1 MEKFDPQ
8 KLADSELERITL
20 RVAHRTKEELA
31 TIAQNE
37 NISLNALI
45 IRCIEFSL
53 NNTKKDIK
61 IRKRRRTK
69 DAKRSKN

>member
-53 NNTKKDIK
+53 NNTK
-61 IRKRRRTK
+61 
-69 DAKRSKN
+69 